1 MRQRNVSTTN
11 LVALRPLKN
20 YLKFPFFL
28 FVLLLAAASLSGCVT
43 SAGTGVVVGPDP
55 YYRPYPRP
63 YYRAYRGLI
72 TTHVGLLWHP
82 HLGLTIMVIQG
93 GRTAAATQ
101 VRIPAQ
107 SYVSK
112 EAPLHCSGAS
122 LLT

>member
-63 YYRAYRGLI
+63 YYRAYPRPYY
-72 TTHVGLLWHP
+72 HP
-82 HLGLTIMVIQG
+82 RRVIVAPAPRPYYHG
-93 GRTAAATQ
+93 HPGRTY
-101 VRIPAQ
+101 RGSRPR
-107 SYVSK
+107 
-112 EAPLHCSGAS
+112 
-122 LLT
+122 